1 MLSATSPNPV
11 QPIGSLTCTVHVELS
26 STAVDVPVT
35 VNIVLSGP
43 AGFMTTNT
51 VQPVMENTT
60 TYTSISMV
68 NSLGRNQ
75 SGVYRCTATLHSML
89 TNTYLINS
97 NSTADSNQITI
108 GEMA

>member
-11 QPIGSLTCTVHVELS
+11 QPIGSLTCIVHVELS
-26 STAVDVPVT
+26 PAVDVPVT
-35 VNIVLSGP
+35 VNTVLTGP
-43 AGFMTTNT
+43 AGFVATSTS
-51 VQPVMENTT
+51 QPIMENTT
-60 TYTSISMV
+60 TYTSTAMV
-68 NSLGRNQ
+68 SSLGRNQ

-108 GEMA
+108 GEIA